1 MKKNILFL
9 IFLLIVTYTFGSE
22 CKSSQTMS
30 NPDTTT
36 IVQSF
41 YYAYCSNWKDSVKV
55 DSILSKYC
63 TKKLKDFLL
72 NTESID
78 GYDFVTDGD
87 TDYEVIAAN
96 PISVIKDKERYKV
109 TFKTTKY
116 PSEELSTVI
125 LYILVNQEGKISHIT
140 RSEDNLTVPK

>member
-1 MKKNILFL
+1 M
-9 IFLLIVTYTFGSE
+9 
-22 CKSSQTMS
+22 
-30 NPDTTT
+30 
-36 IVQSF
+36 
-41 YYAYCSNWKDSVKV
+41 
-55 DSILSKYC
+55 
-63 TKKLKDFLL
+63 L

-140 RSEDNLTVPK
+140 RLEDNLTVPVPK